1 MQKMIEQIRLARY
14 GKEVR
19 EPAAIVLQGVYDKL
33 IVPVE
38 NSEVVQ
44 ARGTYK
50 TLFERMNENKRKIE
64 VAKSEIDFINSIF
77 GMQEGV

>member
-1 MQKMIEQIRLARY
+1 MQKLIEQIRLAKY

-19 EPAAIVLQGVYDKL
+19 EPVATVLQGIYEKL

-38 NSEVVQ
+38 NAEVVQ
-44 ARGTYK
+44 ARGTYQ

-64 VAKSEIDFINSIF
+64 AAKSEIDFMNSIF